1 MKKIT
6 AALLAIAALFSL
18 AACSAQ
24 TSAAPVTAAPT
35 GSQPAAPSAEANAA
49 AQAANGSYDD
59 VWYELSQEGHVLT
72 VRLPSNPTTGYDWSF
87 EISNSD
93 IIEFLT
99 NEYVQDKAG
108 EGMTGAGGT
117 WVSSFANMGKAYGDV
132 TISFKYAR
140 SWEHG
145 EPQETRTIDLF
156 VDESGE
162 ISVK

>member
-1 MKKIT
+1 
-6 AALLAIAALFSL
+6 
-18 AACSAQ
+18 
-24 TSAAPVTAAPT
+24 
-35 GSQPAAPSAEANAA
+35 
-49 AQAANGSYDD
+49 
-59 VWYELSQEGHVLT
+59 
-72 VRLPSNPTTGYDWSF
+72 
-87 EISNSD
+87 
-93 IIEFLT
+93 
-99 NEYVQDKAG
+99 
-108 EGMTGAGGT
+108 MTGAGGT